1 MNSIERVLEFD
12 VDMQRITKNR
22 DCDFSHIVA
31 GSVGYLKAKF
41 NFSDSQWKA
50 CKKAASFWLN
60 GEESAVLLDESDM
73 CPIPSE
79 VLVGKKFYVSLTIAH
94 NGIQFTTNQTK
105 RRRQCKRT

>member
-12 VDMQRITKNR
+12 VDLQRITKNR

-41 NFSDSQWKA
+41 NFKDGQWGA

-60 GEESAVLLDESDM
+60 DEESAVLLDKSDM
-73 CPIPSE
+73 CLIPSE
-79 VLVGKKFYVSLTIAH
+79 VLVGEKFYVSLTGAS
-94 NGIQFTTNQTK
+94 NGFTITTNKTK
-105 RRRQCKRT
+105 VKQEVR

>member
-12 VDMQRITKNR
+12 VDKQRITKNR

-41 NFSDSQWKA
+41 NFRDSQWKA

-73 CPIPSE
+73 CLIPSE
-79 VLVGKKFYVSLTIAH
+79 ALVGEKFSVSLTIAY
-94 NGIQFTTNQTK
+94 NGTQFTTNQTK
-105 RRRQCKRT
+105 VKQEVC